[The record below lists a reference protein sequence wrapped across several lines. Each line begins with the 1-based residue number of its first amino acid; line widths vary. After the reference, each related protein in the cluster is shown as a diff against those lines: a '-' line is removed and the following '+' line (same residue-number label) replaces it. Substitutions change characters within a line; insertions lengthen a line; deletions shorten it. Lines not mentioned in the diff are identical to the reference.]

1 MEITPKPATAALLD
15 LHNHTF
21 KPYAEYFELIKS
33 QESHLIMPQ
42 LAKNAPQTE
51 RVYLLLRG
59 INSLNSTY
67 KSKVSDPTVSPNIAI
82 LTFNIKAKG
91 LHSKIAP
98 RVFW

>member
-1 MEITPKPATAALLD
+1 
-15 LHNHTF
+15 
-21 KPYAEYFELIKS
+21 
-33 QESHLIMPQ
+33 MPQ

-82 LTFNIKAKG
+82 LSFNIKAKHEITKLTCVWLRG
-91 LHSKIAP
+91 KSY
-98 RVFW
+98 